1 MVPKQRAD
9 AVRNRARVLAAAEE
23 VFDRAG
29 PGASTAEIA
38 RTAGVGIGTVFR
50 HFPTKRD
57 LLAAIMKDRRERL
70 TVAAEVLI
78 KGDDPKA
85 FYVFFA
91 DLVAN
96 AAGRKS
102 VVDALVEEG
111 VDLSVDKPIG
121 ALQGMIE
128 PLLLRAQEAGTV
140 RSDVAVPEVMA
151 LLIGTCQAAL
161 SGGWQADLQQR
172 TIKIIFAG
180 LRP

>member
-1 MVPKQRAD
+1 MAPKQRAD
-9 AVRNRARVLAAAEE
+9 AIRNRARVLAAAEE
-23 VFDRAG
+23 VFDRSG

-38 RTAGVGIGTVFR
+38 RVAGVGIGTLFR

-57 LLAAIMKDRRERL
+57 LLAAIMKDRRER
-70 TVAAEVLI
+70 VAEAAESLI
-78 KGDDPKA
+78 TGDDPDA

-91 DLVAN
+91 DLVAA

-111 VDLSVDKPIG
+111 VDLTVGKPIG

-128 PLLLRAQEAGTV
+128 RLLRRGQQAGTI
-140 RSDVAVPEVMA
+140 RPDVALPEVMA
-151 LLIGTCQAAL
+151 LLIGTCQAAW